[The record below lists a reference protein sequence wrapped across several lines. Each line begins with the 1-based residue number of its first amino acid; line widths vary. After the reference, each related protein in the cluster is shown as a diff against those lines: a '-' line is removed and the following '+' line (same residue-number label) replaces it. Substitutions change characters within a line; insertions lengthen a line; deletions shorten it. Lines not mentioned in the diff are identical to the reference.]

1 MSNIQ
6 KELEELKKKNKKLAL
21 ESKLRKSMSAELDRQ
36 KELLKKAQI
45 DIAEQKDKIEEISI
59 KLSRYLPSQI
69 YEQIF
74 SGNLDIH
81 KKNQRKKLTIF
92 FSDIVEF
99 TSLSEQIEAEELSA
113 FLTECNLRYL
123 LINFVLLDAL
133 FQKKDKYVELIKM
146 SRKFLQNYFLCL
158 NMI

>member
-6 KELEELKKKNKKLAL
+6 KELEELKKKNKKLSL
-21 ESKLRKSMSAELDRQ
+21 ESKLRKSMSDELDRQ
-36 KELLKKAQI
+36 KELLRQAQT

-81 KKNQRKKLTIF
+81 KKNQR
-92 FSDIVEF
+92 
-99 TSLSEQIEAEELSA
+99 
-113 FLTECNLRYL
+113 
-123 LINFVLLDAL
+123 
-133 FQKKDKYVELIKM
+133 
-146 SRKFLQNYFLCL
+146 
-158 NMI
+158 